1 MSAMTESAATSSLR
15 IGHLAVG
22 RDTPRPDRVV
32 VIVVIVAAHREQF
45 GQGWLNVAGLVDGA
59 ALDDCR
65 FAVPVPRQS
74 ETGQRPR
81 QHRLLQLR
89 FLPALAVVDGYID
102 TPDPAVAAPGDAADL
117 VEAGRRQP
125 LAAGR
130 ARDDGLGF
138 HIECELA
145 RLAIRHQ
152 ASGRCIWT
160 FLRVNKPAPPSHGAG
175 AATSRSYYPRSP
187 APAGEA
193 DNPAADAAVL
203 RSDCRLASRRRG
215 TSRSVCCASSQPH
228 RRL

>member
-32 VIVVIVAAHREQF
+32 VIIIIVAAHREQF
-45 GQGWLNVAGLVDGA
+45 GQGRLDVAGLVNGT

-117 VEAGRRQP
+117 VEAGPLGTTQETDEVRGRLAVRFFVVWVCRAFEEIDVGLRGKAPDVLHGEDQGLVDQAMKHQP
-125 LAAGR
+125 MLRWIDGGDAGVMAFIKQSVR
-130 ARDDGLGF
+130 RDDAV
-138 HIECELA
+138 ELLE
-145 RLAIRHQ
+145 R
-152 ASGRCIWT
+152 
-160 FLRVNKPAPPSHGAG
+160 
-175 AATSRSYYPRSP
+175 RSP
-187 APAGEA
+187 
-193 DNPAADAAVL
+193 
-203 RSDCRLASRRRG
+203 
-215 TSRSVCCASSQPH
+215 
-228 RRL
+228 